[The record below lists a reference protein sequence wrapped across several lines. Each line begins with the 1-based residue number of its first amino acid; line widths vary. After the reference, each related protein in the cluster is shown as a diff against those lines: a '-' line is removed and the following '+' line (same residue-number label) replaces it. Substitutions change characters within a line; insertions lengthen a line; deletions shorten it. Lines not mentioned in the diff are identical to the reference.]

1 MTTPR
6 QSLEAAIE
14 RMTSVSA
21 DRLRCLSE
29 GRLNDLAYSLLDM
42 PDDQRVGVVEKAIR
56 QYEVHA

>member
-1 MTTPR
+1 
-6 QSLEAAIE
+6 
-14 RMTSVSA
+14 MTSVSA